1 MEGGWSRRGA
11 RSAFWR
17 SVEIW
22 WFFLRL
28 GVGELRL
35 RRVTDEA
42 AKARRRVVLAGRLK
56 RGLLALGP
64 TFIKL
69 GQLLSTRID
78 VLPRE
83 YIEELVDLQDRVPGF
98 SGADAVASV
107 ERELG
112 QPLPLL
118 FDTFDEVPIAAASLG
133 QVHRA
138 TLDGEDLAVKVQ
150 RAGLRELFDVDLKN
164 LRALARLLDR
174 VDPKT
179 DGAQRNW
186 LGIFEESAALLYEE
200 IDYTREAANSE
211 RMRDNFADTRW
222 VKVPAVYWERTS
234 EAVLTMEYV
243 EGVKINDYAAMDA
256 MGLDRKLV
264 ARRAA
269 QSFLSQLLR
278 HGFFHDDCH
287 PGNLHVDAQY
297 GGRLIYYDF
306 GMCSSI
312 SPSVRQGF
320 INTVFAIYEGTPQD
334 FCDGLAAMGILRPT
348 ADRVSVEKIG
358 RYFIS
363 AFRTSLSAGNV
374 RKSADEKRS
383 ELVARLT
390 SIGDELLAVGEDQPF
405 VFPPVFTFVFRAFTT
420 LEGVGKGLDPSY
432 DLTLLAAPYLKEL
445 VDLKD
450 GSAALTVVKSGLK
463 KVGWRPI
470 DIEETVTA
478 PRKLAYVERTLRRM
492 EEGELRLRVRVLESE
507 RAFQRMRVVEGN
519 MAVALVA
526 ATLCQL
532 AVIYTTS
539 GGGYVLRARALWVAA
554 GLAAARLAAG
564 LLKLRALDARLA
576 RYTTKR

>member
-1 MEGGWSRRGA
+1 
-11 RSAFWR
+11 
-17 SVEIW
+17 
-22 WFFLRL
+22 
-28 GVGELRL
+28 
-35 RRVTDEA
+35 
-42 AKARRRVVLAGRLK
+42 
-56 RGLLALGP
+56 
-64 TFIKL
+64 
-69 GQLLSTRID
+69 
-78 VLPRE
+78 
-83 YIEELVDLQDRVPGF
+83 
-98 SGADAVASV
+98 
-107 ERELG
+107 
-112 QPLPLL
+112 
-118 FDTFDEVPIAAASLG
+118 
-133 QVHRA
+133 
-138 TLDGEDLAVKVQ
+138 
-150 RAGLRELFDVDLKN
+150 
-164 LRALARLLDR
+164 
-174 VDPKT
+174 
-179 DGAQRNW
+179 
-186 LGIFEESAALLYEE
+186 
-200 IDYTREAANSE
+200 
-211 RMRDNFADTRW
+211 
-222 VKVPAVYWERTS
+222 
-234 EAVLTMEYV
+234 
-243 EGVKINDYAAMDA
+243 
-256 MGLDRKLV
+256 
-264 ARRAA
+264 
-269 QSFLSQLLR
+269 
-278 HGFFHDDCH
+278 
-287 PGNLHVDAQY
+287 
-297 GGRLIYYDF
+297 
-306 GMCSSI
+306 
-312 SPSVRQGF
+312 
-320 INTVFAIYEGTPQD
+320 
-334 FCDGLAAMGILRPT
+334 MGILRPT

-539 GGGYVLRARALWVAA
+539 GGGDVLRARALWGAA